1 MNRSKNKDLPNSS
14 SCNASGFG
22 GCWCCLCFYQ
32 MEFARFENDIGC
44 LLPVQGCFCLMT
56 QKPGQRFAFFLDMG
70 VEVGWGGM
78 RTSLALAHMMEADGP
93 LLCFVANELAVYLN
107 PFMIGRQEAS
117 QLPPGF
123 YAGLIFA
130 FQIRKCSLNFSKTER
145 PCRLLTIFFGS
156 LVRTLCANIFKWV
169 GY

>member
-93 LLCFVANELAVYLN
+93 LLCVVANELAVYLN
-107 PFMIGRQEAS
+107 PFMIERQEAS
-117 QLPPGF
+117 QLPLVSMQVLFSPF
-123 YAGLIFA
+123 KSENVLWIFQKLKDHVD
-130 FQIRKCSLNFSKTER
+130 FPPSF
-145 PCRLLTIFFGS
+145 
-156 LVRTLCANIFKWV
+156 LVA
-169 GY
+169 